1 MQVNG
6 DKSRRNLKFLFY
18 CSGVSFDLSIPKL
31 LVGAGSPK
39 PNIEQLILDL
49 DSSVEQ
55 DWQEENMAHGSVS

>member
-1 MQVNG
+1 
-6 DKSRRNLKFLFY
+6 
-18 CSGVSFDLSIPKL
+18 VSFDLSIPKL
-31 LVGAGSPK
+31 LMGEGSPK